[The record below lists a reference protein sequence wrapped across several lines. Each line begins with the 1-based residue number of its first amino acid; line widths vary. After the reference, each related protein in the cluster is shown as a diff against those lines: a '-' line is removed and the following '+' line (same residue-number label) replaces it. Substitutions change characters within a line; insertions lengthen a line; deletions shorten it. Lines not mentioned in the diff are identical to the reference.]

1 MERRKATKTEWVL
14 LALAAVFLGI
24 LLTLSR
30 REVKPAALG
39 VSVSTD
45 RLVPQEDV
53 APPFEPVDLN
63 TATAEELTSLNGIG
77 PALAE
82 RILAYRKQNGPFSS
96 VEEVLNVNGIGEKKL
111 EALEGWVTVS
121 TPVPQG

>member
-82 RILAYRKQNGPFSS
+82 RILAYRKKNGPFSS